1 MYIICV
7 ESSRTRGMGHL
18 FRSLLYA
25 SYLDKIKEQYIVLI
39 NNDKN
44 SVDILDSKKIPFR
57 IVNYDDLSDWQTPII
72 RELNVDVWIQD
83 KFETSLEM
91 AQNIKKNNILLCMI
105 DEFGVAADLC
115 DLHFAGMMYL
125 TGYQVRGKKIFCGT
139 DYVILNPEI
148 DNYRRIRTNISNI
161 IVSLGGSDPYGLTVE
176 IVKEISK
183 TNYNV
188 GIVIGPDFSYK
199 KELEMMN
206 VNKYPILQ
214 NVPSLIQE
222 FSKYDLAITS
232 GGITCCEV
240 NSCGIP
246 SIIFA
251 NASHEIHTGHF
262 MQEKGGALYAGSYKC
277 WNKDIFKKIS
287 NLDIKRMSQAGI
299 QTFDTKAI
307 ERIFS
312 IIEKEKKDER

>member
-1 MYIICV
+1 MYIICI
-7 ESSRTRGMGHL
+7 ESSKSRGMGHL

-25 SYLDKIKEQYIVLI
+25 SYLDKNNEQYIVLI

-44 SVDILDSKKIPFR
+44 SIDIIASKKIPFR
-57 IVNYDDLSDWQTPII
+57 VVDYDDVSDWQTPLIK
-72 RELNVDVWIQD
+72 ELNVDVWIQD

-91 AQNIKKNNILLCMI
+91 AKNIKKNNILLCMI
-105 DEFGVAADLC
+105 DEFGDGASLC

-148 DNYRRIRTNISNI
+148 DNYRRIRSDISNI
-161 IVSLGGSDPYGLTVE
+161 IISLGGSDPYGLTVE

-183 TNYNV
+183 TKYNV
-188 GIVIGPDFSYK
+188 EIIIGPDFNYK
-199 KELEMMN
+199 KELELAN

-214 NVPSLIQE
+214 NVSSLIQE
-222 FSKYDLAITS
+222 FSKFDLAIT
-232 GGITCCEV
+232 GGGVTCCEA

-251 NASHEIHTGHF
+251 NAPHEIHTGHF
-262 MQEKGGALYAGSYKC
+262 MQEKGGALYAGSYEC
-277 WNKDIFKKIS
+277 WDKEIFKKIS
-287 NLDIKRMSQAGI
+287 NLNIKRMSQAGMK
-299 QTFDTKAI
+299 TFDTGAI

-312 IIEKEKKDER
+312 IIKKEKKDER